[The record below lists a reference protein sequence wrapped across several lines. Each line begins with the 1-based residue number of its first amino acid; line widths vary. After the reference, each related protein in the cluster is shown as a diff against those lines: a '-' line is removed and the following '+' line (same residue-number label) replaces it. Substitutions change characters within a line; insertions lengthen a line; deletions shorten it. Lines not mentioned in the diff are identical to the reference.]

1 MRLCSYLD
9 FQNQQQVC
17 LQVGRSSI
25 AREYV
30 TTQRKQRIP
39 EKESETENS
48 INVIVPREMR
58 SRMWERETHTHTN
71 EPQPIKKT
79 HNIHNAPTQPTHTSL
94 SLLRQPPLPPPPKKP
109 YEQLEII

>member
-1 MRLCSYLD
+1 MFFFGLRLRSYLD

-30 TTQRKQRIP
+30 TTQRKGRIP

-48 INVIVPREMR
+48 INVIVPRENEVAYVG
-58 SRMWERETHTHTN
+58 ERDTHAYKRTTTHKENT
-71 EPQPIKKT
+71 
-79 HNIHNAPTQPTHTSL
+79 
-94 SLLRQPPLPPPPKKP
+94 
-109 YEQLEII
+109 